1 MNKDIQ
7 YTISQRQQEIAE
19 KLNELRK
26 LQADLNINKIRILER
41 REKLNNQLEQLRNR
55 GFLSY

>member
-1 MNKDIQ
+1 MNQDIQ